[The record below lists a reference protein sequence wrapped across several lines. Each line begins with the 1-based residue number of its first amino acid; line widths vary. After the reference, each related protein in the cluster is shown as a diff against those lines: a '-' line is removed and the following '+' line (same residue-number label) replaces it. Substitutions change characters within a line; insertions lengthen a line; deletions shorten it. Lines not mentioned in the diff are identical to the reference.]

1 MGEVHPEASY
11 KSYWVTWGILLAI
24 TGVMLVA
31 EFLTWPKIFVIGL
44 LLAAMMI
51 KASLIAG
58 QFMHLRFER
67 PALTLAV
74 AGAILFFSAF
84 LFILI
89 AFDGLRILHMVNPD
103 H

>member
-1 MGEVHPEASY
+1 MRGTREGY

-24 TGVMLVA
+24 TGVMLMA
-31 EFLTWPKIFVIGL
+31 EFLSRSQTFVVGL
-44 LLAAMMI
+44 LLAAMMV

-67 PALTLAV
+67 PALILAV
-74 AGAILFFSAF
+74 AGTILFLSAF

-89 AFDGLRILHMVNPD
+89 SFDGLRIREMVQP
-103 H
+103 